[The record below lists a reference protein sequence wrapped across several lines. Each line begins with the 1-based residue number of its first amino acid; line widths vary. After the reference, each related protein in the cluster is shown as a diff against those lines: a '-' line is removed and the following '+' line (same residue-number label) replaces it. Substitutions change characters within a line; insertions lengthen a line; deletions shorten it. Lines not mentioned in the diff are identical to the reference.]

1 MLYQPYLSY
10 SQKST
15 TPFPPGSTRSIK
27 DRNVFLEFDLLWE
40 CHQSLEEAKIPII
53 YMTDSEKVQYILVFV
68 LFRKDDNGEFF
79 SLMKI
84 FLSTSRGR
92 NFDLFYSK
100 AVEHQLNI

>member
-1 MLYQPYLSY
+1 
-10 SQKST
+10 
-15 TPFPPGSTRSIK
+15 
-27 DRNVFLEFDLLWE
+27 
-40 CHQSLEEAKIPII
+40 
-53 YMTDSEKVQYILVFV
+53 MTDSEKVQYILVFV